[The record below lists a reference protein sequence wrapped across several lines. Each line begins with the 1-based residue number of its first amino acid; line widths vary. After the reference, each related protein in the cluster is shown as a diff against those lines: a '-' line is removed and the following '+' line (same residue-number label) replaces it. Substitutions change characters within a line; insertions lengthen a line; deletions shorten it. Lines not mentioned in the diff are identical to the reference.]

1 MGGAEYLCRRQSG
14 VVLHGWH
21 GRVCDWRCEY
31 DLATRYLQSAATRHT
46 SKFHGLTERNH
57 AMRTL
62 YVLMTGL
69 AIAACSRQVPQGET
83 IFVDG
88 IRCVA
93 FGNRAV

>member
-1 MGGAEYLCRRQSG
+1 
-14 VVLHGWH
+14 
-21 GRVCDWRCEY
+21 
-31 DLATRYLQSAATRHT
+31 
-46 SKFHGLTERNH
+46 
-57 AMRTL
+57 MRTL

-93 FGNRAV
+93 FGNRAVSCDCNPTLPDAQSTIRQCPADGGPCRAYTPENE